1 MSMAVTVLHDLA
13 GFEPFYVTWSL
24 NCSPTFHY
32 PSTQDGGC
40 DSVPAFHSFN
50 FSPRLD
56 PLSYDDVFEEIK
68 AQFDLL
74 DREISP
80 QCQID
85 YDKFKSHLLND
96 SLLLAGF
103 DSPGQWARK
112 SKL

>member
-1 MSMAVTVLHDLA
+1 MFLLFTA
-13 GFEPFYVTWSL
+13 
-24 NCSPTFHY
+24 
-32 PSTQDGGC
+32 STLVRGLQW
-40 DSVPAFHSFN
+40 N
-50 FSPRLD
+50 QLD